1 MYKVERSALV
11 MHSAWNM
18 FTLVND
24 VEHYSDFLPW
34 CGGSSE
40 LSRTENEVIASVTI
54 SFKGI
59 NKKFTTRNQLIG
71 HEKTVLTLIDGPF
84 SELSGYWEFIPLETN
99 ASKVVLN
106 LEFDF
111 SNSVVGKIVGP
122 VFKAIADSM
131 IDSFCKRANEIYR
144 DRPDG

>member
-1 MYKVERSALV
+1 MYKVERSAIV
-11 MHSAWNM
+11 MHSALNM

-24 VEHYSDFLPW
+24 VERYTEFLPW

-40 LSRTENEVIASVTI
+40 LSRTEDEVVASIII

-59 NKKFTTRNQLIG
+59 KKQFTTRNQLIG
-71 HEKTVLTLIDGPF
+71 HEKTVLTLVEGPF
-84 SELSGYWEFIPLETN
+84 SELSGYWEFIPLEPN

-111 SNSVVGKIVGP
+111 SNKVVGKVVGP
-122 VFKAIADSM
+122 VFKIIADSM
-131 IDSFCKRANEIYR
+131 IESFRKRADEIY
-144 DRPDG
+144 PDQIK